1 MEIWLDSTN
10 VETIREAANMGIL
23 HGITTNP
30 TILSKSNVKLEEL
43 LKQLLDIQSGPITI
57 QVVGKTAPEMISQA
71 KNLHAFSPRILIKIP
86 CTQEGFKAMKA
97 LSSLSIRTM
106 ATAAY
111 TPLQAFFA
119 YQAGAEYTAIYL
131 SRIADAGADSMHVMT
146 QIQHLRKN
154 YSLPGKLLAASI
166 RFQQQVEK
174 CLEIGVNAI
183 TIDDKLFKEMMSD
196 HPLTIE
202 RLQSFEKDWQK
213 VNTGLMK

>member
-10 VETIREAANMGIL
+10 IDTIREAANMGIL

-30 TILSKSNVKLEEL
+30 TILSKSNIKLEEL
-43 LKQLLDIQSGPITI
+43 LKQLLDVQSGPITV
-57 QVVGKTAPEMISQA
+57 QAVGKTASEMVLQA
-71 KNLHAFSPRILIKIP
+71 KNLNAFSPRILIKIP
-86 CTQEGFKAMKA
+86 CTQEGFKAMKS
-97 LSSLSIRTM
+97 LSSLSIRSM

-154 YSLPGKLLAASI
+154 YCMQGKLLAASI

-183 TIDDKLFKEMMSD
+183 TIDDKLFREMMSD
-196 HPLTIE
+196 HPLTVE
-202 RLQSFEKDWQK
+202 RLQSFEKDWQR
-213 VNTGLMK
+213 VSTGLMK